1 MPKQGTIVLVPFPFS
16 DLSATKVRPAVV
28 LSSVK
33 HGDDIVFAFVSS
45 GSARSENFDILIK
58 PSDQNFSKTGL
69 KTNSVIRVAKL
80 ATLDRKIVLGEIG
93 SLGPEHLKQVK
104 TSLKKLFLI

>member
-28 LSSVK
+28 LSSAK
-33 HGDDIVFAFVSS
+33 HGEDIIFAFISS
-45 GSARSENFDILIK
+45 GSARSENFDIAVKTID
-58 PSDQNFSKTGL
+58 PYFSRTGL

-80 ATLDRKIVLGEIG
+80 ATLDKKIILGEIG
-93 SLGPEHLKQVK
+93 NLGPGHLKQIK
-104 TSLKKLFLI
+104 ISLKNLFSI